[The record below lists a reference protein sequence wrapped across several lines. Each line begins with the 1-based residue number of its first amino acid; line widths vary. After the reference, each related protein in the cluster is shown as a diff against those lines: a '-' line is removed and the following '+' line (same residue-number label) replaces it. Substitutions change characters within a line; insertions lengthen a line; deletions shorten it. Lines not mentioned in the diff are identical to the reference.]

1 MQRAS
6 EGRRH
11 QQRGELAARLIR
23 EAAKDQGAFSG
34 RSVRS
39 MQRVSTKLVSWNA
52 DGKQAAVLRRLQAQL
67 APVCAK
73 ATPAAGQRE
82 ACQALLKP
90 AAKKA

>member
-1 MQRAS
+1 
-6 EGRRH
+6 
-11 QQRGELAARLIR
+11 
-23 EAAKDQGAFSG
+23 
-34 RSVRS
+34 

-82 ACQALLKP
+82 VCQKLLRP